1 MSVSSL
7 SGASSHAFHPSS
19 VRTSTLDSSEIPI
32 IPVETYVVDPASVV
46 HRENHTK
53 NNTITKIEEP
63 AQFPKVEE
71 VGEDTSGLMTCIHE
85 KVEDIAKDTSASTT
99 LTSEEEPEELGN
111 NNSALT
117 TCSVKE
123 GTSIDPCAE
132 TTYVTKA
139 QLDATSEGDVDQT
152 SSSSS
157 NASQS
162 SVSQRT
168 EHIIE
173 EFQDPSVPTALG
185 NDIEVP
191 VPQIVTTR
199 IVQVPLLRYFHAFLG
214 DMSLGILIP
223 DKLKGKARQGFFPE
237 RLGGAHR
244 GGGGEMRTSVD
255 RPGNTIPT
263 PGRCTGEAMERDGIL
278 AGKLGT
284 GYYLGS

>member
-199 IVQVPLLRYFHAFLG
+199 IVQVPLLVCV
-214 DMSLGILIP
+214 S
-223 DKLKGKARQGFFPE
+223 
-237 RLGGAHR
+237 
-244 GGGGEMRTSVD
+244 
-255 RPGNTIPT
+255 
-263 PGRCTGEAMERDGIL
+263 
-278 AGKLGT
+278 
-284 GYYLGS
+284 